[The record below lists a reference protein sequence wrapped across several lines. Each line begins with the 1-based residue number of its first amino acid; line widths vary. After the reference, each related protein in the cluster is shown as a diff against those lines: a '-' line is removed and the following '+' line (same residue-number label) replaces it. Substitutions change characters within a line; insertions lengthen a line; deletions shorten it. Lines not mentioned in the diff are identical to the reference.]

1 MGVVQRL
8 AGDNPTRHEAAR
20 RGYDST
26 MAMRVVRYSVGN
38 ENNPSDPWGRSEL
51 MIGADGVARLDHFY
65 SRRVPSTGAWTGR
78 VAPAALDAL
87 WAGLEQAGFP
97 VPPSQTFMPG
107 STIRQLT
114 VEVDG
119 VPQSTM
125 VDYHKSSKFPGYA
138 EAFDV
143 LDGVIRQL
151 SGDTVPH
158 PTKQPP
164 IVSDV
169 TDVAEQAV

>member
-65 SRRVPSTGAWTGR
+65 SRRVPSTGAWTGSATQ
-78 VAPAALDAL
+78 VQNKS
-87 WAGLEQAGFP
+87 AGLVHLIAGSP
-97 VPPSQTFMPG
+97 EY
-107 STIRQLT
+107 QL
-114 VEVDG
+114 V
-119 VPQSTM
+119 
-125 VDYHKSSKFPGYA
+125 
-138 EAFDV
+138 
-143 LDGVIRQL
+143 
-151 SGDTVPH
+151 
-158 PTKQPP
+158 
-164 IVSDV
+164 
-169 TDVAEQAV
+169 